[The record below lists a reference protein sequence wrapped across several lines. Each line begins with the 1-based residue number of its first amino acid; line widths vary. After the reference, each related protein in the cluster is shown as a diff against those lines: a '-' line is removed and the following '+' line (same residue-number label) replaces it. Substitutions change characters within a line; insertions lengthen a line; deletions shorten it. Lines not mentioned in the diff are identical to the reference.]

1 MRIRYS
7 AILAILLCP
16 LSMLAQSR
24 AVSSSGTV
32 SGTVAGVA
40 GPGTRTTFVYRGE
53 LGKWWQNSDIAKKL
67 QLGDGQIGQLDQ
79 TFYDHKLK
87 LIDYGAEME
96 KQDLKLQAL
105 LDADVPNEGQVEA
118 QVDQVLAARGKL
130 EREFT
135 LMNLDLRKV
144 LSLDQWRQLKS
155 IRGQDGGLGDK
166 VFFKKVLPPGAAPST
181 MQLQPGPVLSLP
193 PLPPPPDETY

>member
-24 AVSSSGTV
+24 SVSS

-193 PLPPPPDETY
+193 PLPPPPSDEMY